1 MLLHSCAHFLHASA
15 HCLHI
20 SILSPIFSHSI
31 AHASHMSAHMLHTCF
46 AYSLPLHIIMD
57 AILHMSAQSLHI
69 IMHLP
74 IIPAIWVFDVV
85 MHSVQQASQAIMH
98 SLQLSMQP
106 EYCWFFNMEV
116 VVLFISLVCPGGYLN
131 LSKKYE
137 KNVKY
142 MRNLH
147 IYDIKY
153 MLYK

>member
-1 MLLHSCAHFLHASA
+1 MFLHSWAHLLH
-15 HCLHI
+15 I
-20 SILSPIFSHSI
+20 
-31 AHASHMSAHMLHTCF
+31 CF
-46 AYSLPLHIIMD
+46 AYSLPLHIIID

-98 SLQLSMQP
+98 SLQLSMQL

-116 VVLFISLVCPGGYLN
+116 VVLFIIFVYPGAYLN
-131 LSKKYE
+131 LFKIYE

-147 IYDIKY
+147 ISDIKY
-153 MLYK
+153 IQYKE

>member
-20 SILSPIFSHSI
+20 SILSPIFSHSV

-46 AYSLPLHIIMD
+46 AYSLP
-57 AILHMSAQSLHI
+57 LHI

-98 SLQLSMQP
+98 SLQLSTQP

-116 VVLFISLVCPGGYLN
+116 VVLFI
-131 LSKKYE
+131 
-137 KNVKY
+137 
-142 MRNLH
+142 
-147 IYDIKY
+147 
-153 MLYK
+153 

>member
-1 MLLHSCAHFLHASA
+1 MFLHSCAHLLHESA

-20 SILSPIFSHSI
+20 SILPPIFSHSI
-31 AHASHMSAHMLHTCF
+31 AHAT
-46 AYSLPLHIIMD
+46 
-57 AILHMSAQSLHI
+57 HMSAQSLHI

-74 IIPAIWVFDVV
+74 IIPAIWVFDAV

-106 EYCWFFNMEV
+106 EYCWFFNMEI
-116 VVLFISLVCPGGYLN
+116 VVLFISLVCPGSYLN

-147 IYDIKY
+147 IIINKFMIISKCMRDICIQQKVY
-153 MLYK
+153 YYLN